1 MEKIKL
7 LQISE
12 TFVSG
17 VYTYIKQICNFL
29 ENDDRF
35 ELHVIYSPDRE
46 ETKLDQISSDFS
58 SKVHLHP
65 ISMKRE
71 ISPKNDL
78 KSVFAIRNKIKEIK
92 PDLIHLHSSKAGILG
107 RVASFG
113 LNSKVFYT
121 PHGYSFLREDV
132 SKSKQNFFYSI
143 EKYAQFLFPLQTI
156 ASGDAE
162 FRLALQIDKK
172 TTMIR
177 NGINVDKLSSF
188 ITPYQNTR
196 PIIGTSGRVSAQKNP
211 RLFNEIAKTNPHIDF
226 IWIGD
231 GELEFELTSSNI
243 QIIKWLPYNEYLNIT
258 NSFDIF
264 LSTSLWEGLP
274 FNILEAMALKKPIIT
289 NNIESNL
296 ITIDEGVNGFVCSTI
311 NDFNQAINK
320 TLDNKESMGE
330 ASYNRALDLFNQEK
344 NLKQLIEFYLSN
356 IKN

>member
-7 LQISE
+7 LHISE

-29 ENDDRF
+29 DHDDRF
-35 ELHVIYSPDRE
+35 EVHVIFSDDRE
-46 ETKLDQISSDFS
+46 ETKLDQISHDFS
-58 SKVHLHP
+58 AATHLHQ

-78 KSVFAIRNKIKEIK
+78 KSILEIRKKIKEIQ

-107 RVASFG
+107 RAASFG
-113 LNSKVFYT
+113 LKSKVFYT
-121 PHGYSFLREDV
+121 PHGYSFLREDI
-132 SKSKQNFFYSI
+132 SKSKQHFFYLI
-143 EKYAQFLFPLQTI
+143 EKYAQFFFPVQTI

-162 FRLALQIDKK
+162 NRLALQIDEK
-172 TTMIR
+172 TAMIR
-177 NGINVDKLSSF
+177 NGINVYKLDSF
-188 ITPYQNTR
+188 ILPYQNTK
-196 PIIGTSGRVSAQKNP
+196 PIIGTSGRISPQKNP
-211 RLFNEIAKTNPHIDF
+211 KLFNEIASANQDIEF

-231 GELEFELTSSNI
+231 GELEHELKSSNI
-243 QIIKWLPYNEYLNIT
+243 KIIKWLPYNEYLTIT

-296 ITIDEGVNGFVCSTI
+296 ITVEQGVNGYVCSTLD
-311 NDFNQAINK
+311 DFNNSIKK
-320 TLDNKESMGE
+320 TIEAKETMGE
-330 ASYNRALDLFNQEK
+330 SSYKRALDLFNQEK
-344 NLKQLIEFYLSN
+344 NLSQLIEFYTRFL
-356 IKN
+356 KN